1 MLSEKVIEIRSVIT
15 DGEGNEDVIEM
26 NTVGKYGL
34 KNGKVYLSY
43 DDSSSVGVDDV
54 TTILTAQNDMVVLKR
69 TGALQSRLEIEKG
82 ERHQCH
88 YSTQF
93 GNLSV
98 GIFGEMV
105 DIKLDESGGKLSM
118 EYTIDVNSQLL
129 SKNNVEIT
137 VKEV

>member
-88 YSTQF
+88 YSTQ
-93 GNLSV
+93 
-98 GIFGEMV
+98 
-105 DIKLDESGGKLSM
+105 
-118 EYTIDVNSQLL
+118 
-129 SKNNVEIT
+129 
-137 VKEV
+137 

>member
-54 TTILTAQNDMVVLKR
+54 TTILTVQNDMVVLKR

>member
-15 DGEGNEDVIEM
+15 DGDGNEDVIEM

>member
-137 VKEV
+137 IKEV